1 MIYAW
6 VSLTEALDMVAAGR
20 LHNPSAVLG
29 ILAAHAARGRQW
41 EGLRSPDAPWMR

>member
-6 VSLTEALDMVAAGR
+6 VSLTEALDMVMAGR

-29 ILAAHAARGRQW
+29 ILAAHAARGRYW